1 MDFILSHPA
10 IFLAFCFPGNNGG
23 AIFPSI
29 IGDYFGRLKAASLIG
44 AIFTLSGIAAAVGPL
59 VGGYLYDLTHS
70 YRLAF
75 ILGALT
81 NLLALGL
88 VFVSKPP
95 ERKKRN

>member
-1 MDFILSHPA
+1 
-10 IFLAFCFPGNNGG
+10 
-23 AIFPSI
+23 
-29 IGDYFGRLKAASLIG
+29 
-44 AIFTLSGIAAAVGPL
+44 

-88 VFVSKPP
+88 VFISKPP
-95 ERKKRN
+95 PQKRQVVRSK